1 MKRKQSDHLLH
12 VQALRGY
19 CAITVALGHLFG
31 MAGGMKSNLLT
42 HHNVLDI
49 ALAPTRRGAE
59 CVMLFMFLSGYSL
72 YRSKKLE
79 RWDNESSINKY
90 FKRRFWR
97 IYPTYIIAVLISYT
111 IIYLARNLCMAPE
124 KSLNNFTPIDFPGF
138 LSHLFFLHSLSR
150 SWIFQA
156 NPPLWSMAAEVQA
169 YAILPFLFSGKNKRQ
184 LLLKSILLF
193 LTIKILLHF
202 THLGIFSL
210 LYFFLAGAIFFEVE
224 KTVKRKFAVTIFQQ
238 IICIALILASMKF
251 IYLPQLVSDVR
262 LSLLFG
268 GLLLFL
274 DRFANRLTNSY
285 LGKVLLLL
293 GTCSYSLY
301 VIHFPFALITWSV
314 VARLNLSYPLS
325 ILGLSL
331 LGPIIIGAPTFLL
344 WKLVEKPSLERMK
357 K

>member
-138 LSHLFFLHSLSR
+138 LSHLFFYIVFQGVGSFKPTRHFGRWLRKFKHMQSYPFY
-150 SWIFQA
+150 FQA
-156 NPPLWSMAAEVQA
+156 
-169 YAILPFLFSGKNKRQ
+169 
-184 LLLKSILLF
+184 
-193 LTIKILLHF
+193 KIRD
-202 THLGIFSL
+202 S
-210 LYFFLAGAIFFEVE
+210 
-224 KTVKRKFAVTIFQQ
+224 
-238 IICIALILASMKF
+238 S
-251 IYLPQLVSDVR
+251 S
-262 LSLLFG
+262 
-268 GLLLFL
+268 
-274 DRFANRLTNSY
+274 
-285 LGKVLLLL
+285 
-293 GTCSYSLY
+293 
-301 VIHFPFALITWSV
+301 
-314 VARLNLSYPLS
+314 
-325 ILGLSL
+325 
-331 LGPIIIGAPTFLL
+331 
-344 WKLVEKPSLERMK
+344 
-357 K
+357 